1 MSKYARRRKKE
12 GVAQRATV
20 DQLSRKFPPPNGL
33 KSLTSIKDVF
43 RLRRYSP
50 EVSWRVIA
58 WELGISDRGTLSRV
72 AKGDREPTEKL
83 CSKINSAYG
92 CNVRPHPKHVA
103 VEPCAKCGQLHEFKS
118 RCPSAPR
125 QKRRTYDISYKRLR
139 ELLQSPYLM
148 S

>member
-1 MSKYARRRKKE
+1 MSKYARRSKKQ

-33 KSLTSIKDVF
+33 KSLTSIKDVL
-43 RLRRYSP
+43 RLRRYSQ

-58 WELGISDRGTLSRV
+58 WELGISDRGTLSRL

-92 CNVRPHPKHVA
+92 CNVRPHPKYVA
-103 VEPCAKCGQLHEFKS
+103 VEPCAKCGQVHTLKH
-118 RCPSAPR
+118 CPEATRKYAPHPVMR
-125 QKRRTYDISYKRLR
+125 ITAIKRM
-139 ELLQSPYLM
+139 LQSPYRD